1 MDYHNARNQTSSA
14 LVARISKDKTG
25 MNILETRNLT
35 KEFDGLKA
43 VDDLSISLEEGRIT
57 SLIGPNG
64 AGKTTLFN
72 ILIGVY
78 PPDKGDIYF
87 KGRKIVG
94 LPTHK
99 IARMGV
105 GRTFQNIRLFPQ
117 ITVLD
122 NMLLATKYQK
132 GETLLS
138 ALLQSAIMKKEEA
151 NNKEKALNYLK
162 LVELVDKKEELA
174 ENLSHGQR
182 RLLELARALATEADL
197 LLLDEP
203 TAGVFPEM
211 RMKILDILRK
221 IRDQGRSTL
230 FIEHDMR
237 VVMGIS
243 EKIIVLNYGEKIAV
257 GTPNEIS
264 KDQKVIE
271 AYLGRG
277 KVAP

>member
-1 MDYHNARNQTSSA
+1 
-14 LVARISKDKTG
+14 
-25 MNILETRNLT
+25 MNILETKNLT
-35 KEFDGLKA
+35 KEFDGLLA
-43 VDDLSISLEEGRIT
+43 VNNLSISIEKGRIT

-64 AGKTTLFN
+64 AGKTTVFN
-72 ILIGVY
+72 ILTGFY
-78 PPDKGDIYF
+78 PPDRGGIYF
-87 KGRKIVG
+87 NGKKIVG

-99 IARMGV
+99 IAKMGI

-122 NMLLATKYQK
+122 NMLLATKYK
-132 GETLLS
+132 RGESLFS
-138 ALLQSAIMKKEEA
+138 ALLQTTFMKKEEA
-151 NNKEKALNYLK
+151 ENTEKGLRYLE
-162 LVELVDKKEELA
+162 LVGLVDKKDALA

-211 RMKILDILRK
+211 RIKILHLLQKLRDEGK
-221 IRDQGRSTL
+221 TIL
-230 FIEHDMR
+230 FIEHDMK

-243 EKIIVLNYGEKIAV
+243 EKIIVLNYGEKIAE
-257 GTPNEIS
+257 GTPKEVS
-264 KDQKVIE
+264 KDDNVIE
-271 AYLGRG
+271 AYLGRR